1 MTRDKQILVGVVVL
15 AALGGLV
22 YLQVKKDQNI
32 GKITET
38 TSADL
43 PEIKGSDDLDK
54 FQIKNGDKGDVTLEK
69 KGDKWVVTK
78 PLEAPASQAS
88 VKAMIDSLKELK
100 TKEQLFSQVTDA
112 DKKDYQLDAEKGV
125 HLVAWKGADKKLDVT
140 FGKSGAR
147 GQLVM
152 VDGKPSVY
160 AATGYSAFV
169 YTRELKGWR
178 DTEILRFDDAN
189 VNQVMIENKSGPFS
203 FTRDGEKWSAT
214 QKGKAFERFDQEKLK
229 DMLRSYKSLNA
240 DDFGDGKTT
249 ADTGL
254 DAPEGTI
261 TFQLKDGA
269 GKYTLKVGKTGPGAN
284 HFAQKDGTDTVFVVS
299 NFIADFATND
309 GTKFQQPVDGG
320 APKDKGPPGMGGM
333 PPGMQLPPG
342 MQMPGMPGG
351 DPHGGH

>member
-22 YLQVKKDQNI
+22 YMQVKKDQNI
-32 GKITET
+32 GKTTET

-43 PEIKGSDDLDK
+43 PDIKGGDDLDK
-54 FQIKNGDKGDVTLEK
+54 FEIKNGDKSDVTLEK

-78 PLEAPASQAS
+78 PVEAPASQAS

-100 TKEQLFSQVTDA
+100 TKEQLFSQVNDA
-112 DKKDYQLDAEKGV
+112 DKKDYQLDAEHGV
-125 HLVAWKGADKKLDVT
+125 HVLAWKGADKKLDLT

-152 VDGKPSVY
+152 VEGKPAVY

-169 YTRELKGWR
+169 YTREVKGWR
-178 DTEILRFDDAN
+178 DTEIFRFDDAN
-189 VNQVMIENKSGPFS
+189 VNGVTIENKSGPFS
-203 FTRDGEKWSAT
+203 FTKDGDKWSAT
-214 QKGKAFERFDQEKLK
+214 QKGKPFERFDQEKLK

-240 DDFGDGKTT
+240 DDFGDGKST

-254 DAPEGTI
+254 DAPEGTV

-269 GKYTLKVGKTGPGAN
+269 GKYTLKIGKTGPGAN
-284 HFAQKDGTDTVFVVS
+284 HYALKDGDSTVFVVS
-299 NFIADFATND
+299 NYISEFAISD
-309 GTKFQQPVDGG
+309 GSKFQQPADGG
-320 APKDKGPPGMGGM
+320 APKDKGAAPTG
-333 PPGMQLPPG
+333 LPHG
-342 MQMPGMPGG
+342 MPGMPGMGG